1 MNCSKFAE
9 NSVDMET
16 IILHSTPL
24 KDFREIIG
32 SIVEE
37 KLLQFRPE
45 PPQTNSN
52 GEYLTR
58 KQVCD
63 LLKIS
68 LSTLHYYSKDG
79 TLQSYRI
86 GGRILYKGAEVQNA
100 IQEIQSSKYK
110 RRA

>member
-1 MNCSKFAE
+1 
-9 NSVDMET
+9 MET

-24 KDFREIIG
+24 KDFRDLIG
-32 SIVEE
+32 DVVAE
-37 KLLQFRPE
+37 KLLQFKPE
-45 PPQTNSN
+45 PPQTNAN

-58 KQVCD
+58 NEVCD
-63 LLKIS
+63 LLRIS

-86 GGRILYKGAEVQNA
+86 GGRFLYKTAEVQGA

-110 RRA
+110 HRGA